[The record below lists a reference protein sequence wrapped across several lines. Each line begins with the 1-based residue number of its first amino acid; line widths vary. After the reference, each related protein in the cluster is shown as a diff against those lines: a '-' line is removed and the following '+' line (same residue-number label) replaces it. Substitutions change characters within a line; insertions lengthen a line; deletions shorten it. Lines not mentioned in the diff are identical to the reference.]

1 MIRPR
6 FFIIFSGLF
15 WIAYSLRHKNQ
26 LWPWQWIKGTDE
38 FFPKI
43 YKKKLADWFQIKQF
57 KWPLSIFVW
66 TGANFKIIEKKADLW
81 NAKKNW
87 RLIWPKKKLF
97 WLFTWRRLESVFQ
110 DKKKFNLE
118 FSRIFENFFFSSWKT
133 PSSLLNI
140 KSRKKFFGS
149 NRPSVFCASQ
159 ISFFSMIFK

>member
-81 NAKKNW
+81 NAKKTEGW
-87 RLIWPKKKLF
+87 FDPKKNFFDFLHEEDLRVFFKTKKNLILNF
-97 WLFTWRRLESVFQ
+97 QEFSKTFFSRLEKHPQVF
-110 DKKKFNLE
+110 
-118 FSRIFENFFFSSWKT
+118 
-133 PSSLLNI
+133 
-140 KSRKKFFGS
+140 
-149 NRPSVFCASQ
+149 
-159 ISFFSMIFK
+159 